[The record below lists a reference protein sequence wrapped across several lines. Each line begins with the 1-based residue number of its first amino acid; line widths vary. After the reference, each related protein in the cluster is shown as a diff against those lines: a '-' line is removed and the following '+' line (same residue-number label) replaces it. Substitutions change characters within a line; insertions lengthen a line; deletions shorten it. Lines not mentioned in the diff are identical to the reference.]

1 MCLQINGGDM
11 GNALKMIKLREVI
24 NRTGLSRSSVYRK
37 MDEKTFPMSVQL
49 GYKAVGWVEGEV
61 SQWIE
66 DRIAER
72 DLQVVESLESTT
84 R

>member
-1 MCLQINGGDM
+1 
-11 GNALKMIKLREVI
+11 MIKLREVI